1 MPRKNAHRACDDFHA
16 TREAT
21 RRSFLDTGV
30 TRRQILAR
38 GIGAGLA
45 VYASRAMTIADVFGA
60 AEASAAA
67 APDAPILV
75 SVFLPGGCDLL
86 DSFVPLGQ
94 YGRYADLRPRLKQKD
109 PAKLGSSGL
118 GVHPSLELGTN
129 GGIKGL
135 FEQGKIG
142 LLPGIDYANPDL
154 SHFHSRHFWESGL
167 ITQSAATG
175 WLGRMLDRSGSAD
188 NPLQGVSLSN
198 ALSPV
203 LRSGGAP
210 VAAVNSPNS
219 AQFWIPGTWGASQEI
234 AMTAWADMAARPAE
248 RPGERAATTSARLA
262 KQVADRLAPYRHD
275 DGKPDPLAPPVAYP
289 KDNDLAE
296 KLSQLGG
303 LLSQPLGIRVAA
315 VDADGEFDTHDSQP
329 ADLASSLKD
338 VSEALSAFQADLEAG
353 GLADRVL
360 TFVWSEFGRRPQ
372 ENESAGTDHG
382 AGGVAWVQGTRVRS
396 GVLTDYP
403 DLGRL
408 DDHDNLAVTVD
419 FRRVYSSLLEQWL
432 STEAGDVIPN
442 AAGFGRL
449 QLVA

>member
-1 MPRKNAHRACDDFHA
+1 MPKNAHRACDDFHA

-21 RRSFLDTGV
+21 RRAYLEPGS
-30 TRRQILAR
+30 TRRQLLAR

-45 VYASRAMTIADVFGA
+45 VYASRAMSIADVFGA

-109 PAKLGSSGL
+109 PEELGRSGL
-118 GVHPSLELGTN
+118 GVHPALKTGTN
-129 GGIKGL
+129 GGVKGL

-142 LLPGIDYANPDL
+142 LLPGIDYANPNL
-154 SHFHSRHFWESGL
+154 SHFHSRHFWQTGL
-167 ITQSAATG
+167 VTQAAATG
-175 WLGRMLDRSGSAD
+175 WLGRLLDREGSPD
-188 NPLQGVSLSN
+188 NPLQGISMTGT
-198 ALSPV
+198 LSPL
-203 LRSGGAP
+203 LRSASAP
-210 VAAVNSPNS
+210 VAAVHSPNN
-219 AQFWIPGTWGASQEI
+219 AQFWLPGTWGKSHDI
-234 AMTAWADMAARPAE
+234 AMEAYAQLAAREGAT
-248 RPGERAATTSARLA
+248 PGERAALASARLA
-262 KQVADRLAPYRHD
+262 KVVADRLAPYKHD
-275 DGKPDPLAPPVAYP
+275 DDDPNPLAPTVAYP
-289 KDNDLAE
+289 KNNELAHR
-296 KLSQLGG
+296 LSQLAG

-315 VDADGEFDTHDSQP
+315 VDAKRDFDTHDNQP
-329 ADLASSLKD
+329 GDLAEGLKET
-338 VSEALSAFQADLEAG
+338 SEALSAFQADLEAR

-360 TFVWSEFGRRPQ
+360 TFVWSEFGRRPR

-403 DLGRL
+403 DLARL
-408 DDHDNLAVTVD
+408 DRQDNLAVTVD
-419 FRRVYSSLLEQWL
+419 FRRVYCSLLEQWL
-432 STEAGDVIPN
+432 RADAGAVIPN

-449 QLVA
+449 DLVA

>member
-1 MPRKNAHRACDDFHA
+1 MPKNVHRACDDFHA

-38 GIGAGLA
+38 GAGAGLA
-45 VYASRAMTIADVFGA
+45 IYAARAMSIADVFGA

-67 APDAPILV
+67 APDAPVLV

-94 YGRYADLRPRLKQKD
+94 YGRYADLRPRLRQKD
-109 PAKLGSSGL
+109 PAKLGGSGL

-129 GGIKGL
+129 GGVRGL

-142 LLPGIDYANPDL
+142 LLPGIDYSNPNL
-154 SHFHSRHFWESGL
+154 SHFHSRHFWEAGL
-167 ITQSAATG
+167 VTQSAATG
-175 WLGRMLDRSGSAD
+175 WLGRLLDRSGSPD
-188 NPLQGVSLSN
+188 NPLQGISLSN
-198 ALSPV
+198 TLSPV
-203 LRSGGAP
+203 LRSAGAP
-210 VAAVNSPNS
+210 VAAVSSPNA
-219 AQFWIPGTWGASQEI
+219 AQFWVPGLYGVTQQ
-234 AMTAWADMAARPAE
+234 MTMNAWDEMAARGAA
-248 RPGERAATTSARLA
+248 RPGERAATSAARLA

-275 DGKPDPLAPPVAYP
+275 DKQPDPLGPPVAYP
-289 KDNDLAE
+289 RNNGLGA
-296 KLSQLGG
+296 KLSQLAG

-315 VDADGEFDTHDSQP
+315 VEADGEFDTHDSQP
-329 ADLASSLKD
+329 LDLGSSLRE
-338 VSEALSAFQADLEAG
+338 VSEALSAFQADLEAR

-372 ENESAGTDHG
+372 ENRSAGTDHG
-382 AGGVAWVQGTRVRS
+382 AGGVAWVQGTRARS

-408 DDHDNLAVTVD
+408 DRQDNLAVTVD

-432 STEAGDVIPN
+432 GTDASDVIPN
-442 AAGFGRL
+442 SAGFGRL